1 LSTIK
6 DIATKEVIS
15 WQLSSN
21 MEMDFVLKTIDGIN
35 KNKIKVNNTIIHSD
49 Q

>member
-6 DIATKEVIS
+6 DSSTKEIIS
-15 WQLSSN
+15 WKLSSN
-21 MEMDFVLKTIDGIN
+21 MEMDFVLKTIDDID
-35 KNKIKVNNTIIHSD
+35 KNKIKINNTIIHSD